1 MKKQGTGMVEARA
14 AMPSTAEERQATATV
29 GATHQVYGEIEKL
42 AAILKETWRPQP
54 QRVDAKH
61 ALIHASERLCNL
73 MSLAFHQLENNTQG
87 ALRAKL
93 QGDLE
98 ELKGRLM
105 SMSAR
110 LMVEKLEKID
120 KRAEEVLRDRDY
132 PIGLSGKL
140 DVAFANLMSN
150 LKVLGGAER
159 LGEKIPDLVAKTEGN
174 LQSLSEI
181 ERKLGVMIDMPGA
194 KKRR

>member
-1 MKKQGTGMVEARA
+1 MGEAKPA
-14 AMPSTAEERQATATV
+14 LPSTAEERQAMATV
-29 GATHQVYGEIEKL
+29 NATRDVYAEIEKL
-42 AAILKETWRPQP
+42 AAFLKETWRPQP

-61 ALIHASERLCNL
+61 ALVHASERLCNL
-73 MSLAFHQLENNTQG
+73 MSLAFYQLENNTQG
-87 ALRAKL
+87 QLRE
-93 QGDLE
+93 QLE
-98 ELKGRLM
+98 AELDALKGRLM

-120 KRAEEVLRDRDY
+120 KRAEEVLANKDY

-140 DVAFANLMSN
+140 DIAFANLMAN

-159 LGEKIPDLVAKTEGN
+159 LGDKIPDLVAKTEGD

-181 ERKLGVMIDMPGA
+181 EKKLGVMVDIPTR
-194 KKRR
+194 KRR